1 MRLKT
6 KGMRKRIGVL
16 FMLFVLSIT
25 MMCGTQTAFAAEY
38 IAYDN
43 TDIESDLADIDT
55 SAYPKDESARH
66 RLLDDVG
73 FMEYAYSDSVFIAD
87 NYYGLYFY
95 VYNPTEKPV
104 SLTSG
109 AHHVNM
115 ATAYDENGEPSD
127 YNNCEITFLDATAN
141 NRFLKFKL
149 TDSRAAYDTAV
160 SYAGKHDGVRRYDIA
175 SIQLLFQGDDQAT
188 DSFTGVDS
196 QEGISFTYYCT
207 GYSAGC
213 GADPE
218 AESTLDIQYKKL
230 DTIGLDIQ
238 STWYRTDR
246 IDGEMRYTLSSV
258 YFAVADRYITD
269 YGALQIVKAEWY
281 EYKTTPILVTD
292 NQTILS
298 GLTPYLGHTLP
309 KVDNPDGYAWT
320 EYYDESIPV
329 SFYQYI
335 GPSDSGQ
342 QGFGWNRKRLTDPI
356 ARYDWLIEVD
366 DITATVPSAK
376 VQDWAENYPI
386 RAGDDV
392 LTVGGR
398 DYNANLFSDEVDDGH
413 TRGYNQRVFDARDE
427 EQWIDLK
434 TINQTSSWDRF
445 WNQFLPAG
453 SRDEDWVIE
462 EDIKPIVEVTPKMVN
477 AADDIVAQEVLIDE
491 TQVSDLRNYVTKADE
506 EGKTTY
512 MLRFSLSEYN
522 AATVEYHDGGVHLSF
537 PEFYAATDTV
547 YLSFDII
554 YLGFVKNDIVTII
567 PVVADPVDVYPSLDP
582 TEDLENKG
590 IPWWAYVILV
600 VGELV
605 VLLVLRLIL
614 CKLCNLPT
622 WVWLIIL
629 AVAVVLN
636 IFFIRTWAAWIA
648 SLLDPYLGWLPF
660 S

>member
-6 KGMRKRIGVL
+6 KQRWMKISVL
-16 FMLFVLSIT
+16 IMLLILCFT
-25 MMCGTQTAFAAEY
+25 MFPQTAYASEY

-149 TDSRAAYDTAV
+149 TDSRAAYDREV
-160 SYAGKHDGVRRYDIA
+160 SYAAKHGGERRYDIA
-175 SIQLLFQGDDQAT
+175 SIQLLFSGDDHAT
-188 DSFTGVDS
+188 DSFTGVDN
-196 QEGISFTYYCT
+196 QEGVSFTYFCT

-258 YFAVADRYITD
+258 YFAVDDRYITD
-269 YGALQIVKAEWY
+269 YGTLQIVKAEWY

-292 NQTILS
+292 SNQIETA
-298 GLTPYLGHTLP
+298 LTPYLGYTLP
-309 KVDNPDGYAWT
+309 QDEKGDYRDTSVPFYFY
-320 EYYDESIPV
+320 EYL
-329 SFYQYI
+329 
-335 GPSDSGQ
+335 GPGDTADHHGL
-342 QGFGWNRKRLTDPI
+342 GWNTYYSRDSMQMR
-356 ARYDWLIEVD
+356 RYDWLIKVD
-366 DITATVPSAK
+366 DIKATVPSEK
-376 VQDWAENYPI
+376 VQEWAENYPVY
-386 RAGDDV
+386 AGDDV
-392 LTVGGR
+392 LTVDGR
-398 DYNANLFSDEVDDGH
+398 TYNANLFTDEVDDGH
-413 TRGYNQRVFDARDE
+413 TRGYNVKVFDARDE
-427 EQWIDLK
+427 SQWIDLK
-434 TINQTSSWDRF
+434 TIDQTSDWDKF

-453 SRDEDWVIE
+453 SRDEEWVIA
-462 EDIKPIVEVTPKMVN
+462 EDVKPIEEVTPERVN
-477 AADDIVAQEVLIDE
+477 GSDAAVMNDLLVDSS
-491 TQVSDLRNYVTKADE
+491 QVGKLRSYVQNAE
-506 EGKTTY
+506 ESNKTVY

-522 AATVEYHDGGVHLSF
+522 ATDLEYHPSDDWSGHDYID
-537 PEFYAATDTV
+537 FYAATDTV

-554 YLGFVKNDIVTII
+554 YLGFVKNDVVTII
-567 PVVADPVDVYPSLDP
+567 PVVADPVDVYPALTP
-582 TEDLENKG
+582 TEDLEKDN
-590 IPWWAYVILV
+590 IPWWAYVILIV
-600 VGELV
+600 AELV
-605 VLLVLRLIL
+605 VLFVLRLVL
-614 CKLCNLPT
+614 CKLCGLPT
-622 WVWLIIL
+622 WVFLIVL
-629 AVAVVLN
+629 AAVVVLN
-636 IFFIRTWAAWIA
+636 LFFIQTWAAWLA
-648 SLLDPYLGWLPF
+648 GLLDPYLGWLPF

>member
-6 KGMRKRIGVL
+6 KGMLKRIGVL

-104 SLTSG
+104 SLASG

-127 YNNCEITFLDATAN
+127 YNNREITFLDATAN

-149 TDSRAAYDTAV
+149 TDSRAAYDMAV

-188 DSFTGVDS
+188 DSFTGVDN

-213 GADPE
+213 GADSE

-258 YFAVADRYITD
+258 YFAVDDRYITD

-292 NQTILS
+292 SNEVETA
-298 GLTPYLGHTLP
+298 LTPYLGYTLP
-309 KVDNPDGYAWT
+309 KDEKGDYR
-320 EYYDESIPV
+320 DESVP
-329 SFYQYI
+329 FYFFEYL
-335 GPSDSGQ
+335 GPGDTADHHGM
-342 QGFGWNRKRLTDPI
+342 GWNAYQSRDELQL

-366 DITATVPSAK
+366 DITATVPSDK

-398 DYNANLFSDEVDDGH
+398 NYNANLFTDEVDDGH

-434 TINQTSSWDRF
+434 TINQTSGWDRF

-462 EDIKPIVEVTPKMVN
+462 EDIKPIVEVTPEMVN
-477 AADDIVAQEVLIDE
+477 AADADVAQEVLIDR

-522 AATVEYHDGGVHLSF
+522 ATNLEYHPSDDLTGYDYID
-537 PEFYAATDTV
+537 FYAATDTV

-554 YLGFVKNDIVTII
+554 YLGFVKNDVVTII

-614 CKLCNLPT
+614 CKLCNLPS
-622 WVWLIIL
+622 WIMIIFT
-629 AVAVVLN
+629 VAVVVLD

>member
-6 KGMRKRIGVL
+6 KGMLKRIGVL

-43 TDIESDLADIDT
+43 TDIESDLADIDV
-55 SAYPKDESARH
+55 SAYPKNENGRH
-66 RLLDDVG
+66 RLLDEVG

-104 SLTSG
+104 VLAEG

-115 ATAYDENGEPSD
+115 ATAYDENGTPID

-149 TDSRAAYDTAV
+149 TDSRAAYDREV
-160 SYAGKHDGVRRYDIA
+160 SYAAKHDGERRYDIA
-175 SIQLLFQGDDQAT
+175 SIQLLFSGDDHAT
-188 DSFTGVDS
+188 DSFTGVDN
-196 QEGISFTYYCT
+196 QEGVSFTYFCT

-258 YFAVADRYITD
+258 YFAVDDRYITD
-269 YGALQIVKAEWY
+269 YGTLQIVKAEWY

-292 NQTILS
+292 SNQIETA
-298 GLTPYLGHTLP
+298 LTPYLGYTLP
-309 KVDNPDGYAWT
+309 QDEKGDYRDTSVPFYFY
-320 EYYDESIPV
+320 EYL
-329 SFYQYI
+329 
-335 GPSDSGQ
+335 GPGDTADHHGL
-342 QGFGWNRKRLTDPI
+342 GWNTYYSRDSMQMR
-356 ARYDWLIEVD
+356 RYDWLIKVD
-366 DITATVPSAK
+366 DIKATVPSEK
-376 VQDWAENYPI
+376 VQEWAENYPVY
-386 RAGDDV
+386 AGDDV
-392 LTVGGR
+392 LTVDGR
-398 DYNANLFSDEVDDGH
+398 TYNANLFTDEVDDGH
-413 TRGYNQRVFDARDE
+413 TRGYNVKVFDARDE
-427 EQWIDLK
+427 SQWIDLK
-434 TINQTSSWDRF
+434 TIDQTSDWDKF

-453 SRDEDWVIE
+453 SRDEEWVIA
-462 EDIKPIVEVTPKMVN
+462 EDVKPIEEVTPERVN
-477 AADDIVAQEVLIDE
+477 ASDAAVMNDLLVDSS
-491 TQVSDLRNYVTKADE
+491 QVGKLRSYVQTAE
-506 EGKTTY
+506 ESNKTVY

-522 AATVEYHDGGVHLSF
+522 ATDLEYHPSDDWSGHDYID
-537 PEFYAATDTV
+537 FYAATDTV

-554 YLGFVKNDIVTII
+554 YLGFVKNDVVTII
-567 PVVADPVDVYPSLDP
+567 PVVADPVDVYPALTP
-582 TEDLENKG
+582 TEDLEKDN
-590 IPWWAYVILV
+590 IPWWAYVILIV
-600 VGELV
+600 AELV
-605 VLLVLRLIL
+605 VLFVLRLVL
-614 CKLCNLPT
+614 CKLCGLPT
-622 WVWLIIL
+622 WVFLIVL
-629 AVAVVLN
+629 AAVVVLN
-636 IFFIRTWAAWIA
+636 LFFIQTWAAWLA
-648 SLLDPYLGWLPF
+648 GLLDPYLGWLPF

>member
-6 KGMRKRIGVL
+6 KGMLKRIGVL
-16 FMLFVLSIT
+16 FMLLVLSIT
-25 MMCGTQTAFAAEY
+25 MMSGTQTAFAAEY
-38 IAYDN
+38 TAYDN

-127 YNNCEITFLDATAN
+127 YNNREITFLDATAN

-149 TDSRAAYDTAV
+149 TDSRAAYDAAV
-160 SYAGKHDGVRRYDIA
+160 AYAAKHDGVRRYDIA

-188 DSFTGVDS
+188 DSFTGVDN

-258 YFAVADRYITD
+258 YFAVDDKYITD

-292 NQTILS
+292 SDEVATA
-298 GLTPYLGHTLP
+298 LTPYLGYTLS
-309 KVDNPDGYAWT
+309 KDEKGDYR
-320 EYYDESIPV
+320 DESVP
-329 SFYQYI
+329 FYFFEYL
-335 GPSDSGQ
+335 GPGDTADHHGM
-342 QGFGWNRKRLTDPI
+342 GWNAYQSRDELQL

-366 DITATVPSAK
+366 DITATVPSAE
-376 VQDWAENYPI
+376 VQDWAESYPI

-398 DYNANLFSDEVDDGH
+398 NYNANLFTDEADDGH

-434 TINQTSSWDRF
+434 TINQTSGWDRF

-462 EDIKPIVEVTPKMVN
+462 EDIKPIVEVTTEIVN
-477 AADDIVAQEVLIDE
+477 AADAAVAQEVLIDQ

-522 AATVEYHDGGVHLSF
+522 ATNLEYHPSDDWSGYDYID
-537 PEFYAATDTV
+537 FYAATDTV

-554 YLGFVKNDIVTII
+554 YLGFVKNDVVTII

-582 TEDLENKG
+582 TEDLEDKGG

-614 CKLCNLPT
+614 CKLCNLPS
-622 WVWLIIL
+622 WVMIIL
-629 AVAVVLN
+629 TVAVVVLD

>member
-1 MRLKT
+1 MK
-6 KGMRKRIGVL
+6 ISVL
-16 FMLFVLSIT
+16 IMLLILCFT
-25 MMCGTQTAFAAEY
+25 MFPQTAYASEY

-55 SAYPKDESARH
+55 SAYPKDESVRH

-95 VYNPTEKPV
+95 VYNLTEKPV

-149 TDSRAAYDTAV
+149 TDSRAAYDREV
-160 SYAGKHDGVRRYDIA
+160 SYAAKHGGERRYDIA
-175 SIQLLFQGDDQAT
+175 SIQLLFSGDDHAT
-188 DSFTGVDS
+188 DSFTGVDN
-196 QEGISFTYYCT
+196 QEGVSFTYFCT

-258 YFAVADRYITD
+258 YFAVDDRYITD
-269 YGALQIVKAEWY
+269 YGTLQIVKAEWY

-292 NQTILS
+292 SNQIETA
-298 GLTPYLGHTLP
+298 LTPYLGYTLP
-309 KVDNPDGYAWT
+309 QDEKGDYRDTSVPFYFY
-320 EYYDESIPV
+320 EYL
-329 SFYQYI
+329 
-335 GPSDSGQ
+335 GPGDTADHHGL
-342 QGFGWNRKRLTDPI
+342 GWNTYYSRDSMQMR
-356 ARYDWLIEVD
+356 RYDWLIKVD
-366 DITATVPSAK
+366 DIKATVPSEK
-376 VQDWAENYPI
+376 VQEWAENYPVY
-386 RAGDDV
+386 AGDDV
-392 LTVGGR
+392 LTVDGR
-398 DYNANLFSDEVDDGH
+398 TYNANLFTDEVDDGH
-413 TRGYNQRVFDARDE
+413 TRGYNVKVFDARDE
-427 EQWIDLK
+427 SQWIDLK
-434 TINQTSSWDRF
+434 TIDQTSDWDKF

-453 SRDEDWVIE
+453 SRDEEWVIA
-462 EDIKPIVEVTPKMVN
+462 EDVKPIEEVTPERVN
-477 AADDIVAQEVLIDE
+477 GSDAAVMNDLLVDSS
-491 TQVSDLRNYVTKADE
+491 QVGKLRSYVQNAE
-506 EGKTTY
+506 ESNKTVY

-522 AATVEYHDGGVHLSF
+522 ATDLEYHPSDDWSGHDYID
-537 PEFYAATDTV
+537 FYAATDTV

-554 YLGFVKNDIVTII
+554 YLGFVKNDVVTII
-567 PVVADPVDVYPSLDP
+567 PVVADPVDVYPALTP
-582 TEDLENKG
+582 TEDLEKDN
-590 IPWWAYVILV
+590 IPWWAYVILIV
-600 VGELV
+600 AELV
-605 VLLVLRLIL
+605 VLFVLRLVL
-614 CKLCNLPT
+614 CKLCGLPT
-622 WVWLIIL
+622 WVFLIVL
-629 AVAVVLN
+629 AAVVVLN
-636 IFFIRTWAAWIA
+636 LFFIQTWAAWLA
-648 SLLDPYLGWLPF
+648 GLLDPYLGWLPF

>member
-6 KGMRKRIGVL
+6 KQRWMKISVL
-16 FMLFVLSIT
+16 IMLLILCFT
-25 MMCGTQTAFAAEY
+25 MFPQTAYASEY

-149 TDSRAAYDTAV
+149 TDSRAAYDREV
-160 SYAGKHDGVRRYDIA
+160 SYAAKHGGERRYDIA
-175 SIQLLFQGDDQAT
+175 SIQLLFSGDDHAT
-188 DSFTGVDS
+188 DSFTGVDN
-196 QEGISFTYYCT
+196 QEGVSFTYFCT

-258 YFAVADRYITD
+258 YFAVDDRYITD
-269 YGALQIVKAEWY
+269 YGTLQIVKAEWY

-292 NQTILS
+292 SNQIETA
-298 GLTPYLGHTLP
+298 LTPYLGYTLP
-309 KVDNPDGYAWT
+309 QDEKGDYRDTSVPFYFY
-320 EYYDESIPV
+320 EYL
-329 SFYQYI
+329 
-335 GPSDSGQ
+335 GPGDTADHHGL
-342 QGFGWNRKRLTDPI
+342 GWNTYYSRDSMQMR
-356 ARYDWLIEVD
+356 RYDWLIKVD
-366 DITATVPSAK
+366 DIKATVPSEK
-376 VQDWAENYPI
+376 VQEWAENYPVY
-386 RAGDDV
+386 AGEDV
-392 LTVGGR
+392 LTVDGR
-398 DYNANLFSDEVDDGH
+398 TYNANLFTDEVDDGH
-413 TRGYNQRVFDARDE
+413 TRGYNVKVFDARDE
-427 EQWIDLK
+427 SQWIDLK
-434 TINQTSSWDRF
+434 TIDQTSDWDKF

-453 SRDEDWVIE
+453 SRDEEWVIA
-462 EDIKPIVEVTPKMVN
+462 EDVKPIEEVTPERVN
-477 AADDIVAQEVLIDE
+477 GSDAAVMNDLLVDSS
-491 TQVSDLRNYVTKADE
+491 QVGKLRSYVQNAE
-506 EGKTTY
+506 ESNKTVY

-522 AATVEYHDGGVHLSF
+522 ATDLEYHPSDDWSGHDYID
-537 PEFYAATDTV
+537 FYAATDTV

-554 YLGFVKNDIVTII
+554 YLGFVKNDVVTII
-567 PVVADPVDVYPSLDP
+567 PVVADPVDVYPALTP
-582 TEDLENKG
+582 TEDLEKDN
-590 IPWWAYVILV
+590 IPWWAYVILIV
-600 VGELV
+600 AELV
-605 VLLVLRLIL
+605 VLFVLRLVL
-614 CKLCNLPT
+614 CKLCGLPT
-622 WVWLIIL
+622 WVFLIVL
-629 AVAVVLN
+629 AAVVVLN
-636 IFFIRTWAAWIA
+636 LFFIQTWAAWLA
-648 SLLDPYLGWLPF
+648 GLLDPYLGWLPF